1 MVMEFDESI
10 KTIEDLKVGMT
21 VPGIITNITRFGA
34 FVDIGIKENGLI
46 HISNMANRY
55 IDDPAKVVK
64 LNQHVKAKI
73 IDIDLVRKRIQLSI
87 KEDN

>member
-1 MVMEFDESI
+1 
-10 KTIEDLKVGMT
+10 
-21 VPGIITNITRFGA
+21 
-34 FVDIGIKENGLI
+34 
-46 HISNMANRY
+46 MANRY